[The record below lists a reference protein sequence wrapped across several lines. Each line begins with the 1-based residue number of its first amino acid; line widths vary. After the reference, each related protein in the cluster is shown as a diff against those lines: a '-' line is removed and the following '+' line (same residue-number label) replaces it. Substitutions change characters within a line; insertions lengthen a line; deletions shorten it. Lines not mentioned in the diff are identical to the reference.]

1 MKKEIKQADV
11 KKIVKLTDALLIAK
25 DRDIRRAATSALYAL
40 GYPVRTVAE
49 VLDLNREAIRL
60 SSLDSSF

>member
-1 MKKEIKQADV
+1 MKKEIKARDV
-11 KKIVKLTDALLIAK
+11 KKVRELTDALLIAK